1 MMQNHYEVNQLGSF
15 EHFAN
20 RAQHYEAKDFHT
32 MTIKGYGEIKV
43 KPNEAVL
50 TIGIVTDNPDVQ
62 KAQQDNAI
70 KSHQVV
76 DALKKIGIEDQ
87 YMKTENYSVQPKYD
101 FIDGKSVLRGYEV
114 EHLLELNVKN
124 LNQVGLIYKVAIENG
139 ATIARNIQFRVSN
152 LTYYEQ
158 EAMKLAFLNGRDK
171 ANQLAN
177 TIGVA
182 INQIPY
188 KVIEGGNEIQPRI
201 MGVAYQSGAT
211 SSVVPPIQ
219 TGQLT
224 ISAHLIIIFVY
235 HAPIQR

>member
-1 MMQNHYEVNQLGSF
+1 MQNMFEEHQLGSF
-15 EHFAN
+15 ENFAN

-43 KPNEAVL
+43 KPDEAVL
-50 TIGIVTDNPDVQ
+50 TIGILTENPDVQ
-62 KAQQDNAI
+62 KAQQENAM
-70 KSHQVV
+70 KSLQVV
-76 DALKKIGIEDQ
+76 EALRKIGFEDQ
-87 YMKTENYSVQPKYD
+87 YMKTANYSVQPKYD
-101 FIDGKSVLRGYEV
+101 YIDGKSVLRGYEV
-114 EHLLELNVKN
+114 EHLLELTVKN
-124 LNQVGLIYKVAIENG
+124 LNQVGLIYKIAVENG

-152 LTYYEQ
+152 LPFYEQ
-158 EAMKLAFLNGRDK
+158 EAMKLAFLNGKEK
-171 ANQLAN
+171 ANQLAS

-188 KVIEGGNEIQPRI
+188 KVIEGGNAEIQPKV
-201 MGVAYQSGAT
+201 MGIAYQSGAT

-224 ISAHLIIIFVY
+224 ISAQLMIIFVY